1 MFKYFSEIIGKFS
14 PAQRIS
20 ALLVLCCSGVFLY
33 IGPTVIRDI
42 KCSDCERENREQNEH
57 IRSLY
62 KTLRDQQSECTDL
75 IFEREM
81 VFRRRLD
88 TLQTMLMEIKNT
100 RSTTMTQEVMQDH
113 HTINDTVMMSPAPT
127 REIRV
132 IKREPV
138 KVDRILEKIECYQ
151 RDTLNH
157 KR

>member
-1 MFKYFSEIIGKFS
+1 
-14 PAQRIS
+14 
-20 ALLVLCCSGVFLY
+20 
-33 IGPTVIRDI
+33 
-42 KCSDCERENREQNEH
+42 
-57 IRSLY
+57 
-62 KTLRDQQSECTDL
+62 
-75 IFEREM
+75 
-81 VFRRRLD
+81 
-88 TLQTMLMEIKNT
+88 
-100 RSTTMTQEVMQDH
+100 MTQEVLQDH